1 MAEKPRRLASRARIA
16 RPTIAAP
23 SSMKTCDTSW
33 VVETMRL
40 RYQPTDRFDR
50 SLRVRHPECS
60 TRDLRSLSS
69 VAQPAGKQ
77 LRRPENERD
86 RPRELI
92 SEQRLGNAFPNLSR
106 ISTRRPKTS

>member
-40 RYQPTDRFDR
+40 RYQPSGRFDR
-50 SLRVRHPECS
+50 SRRVRHRGNALPRE
-60 TRDLRSLSS
+60 LLIFVS
-69 VAQPAGKQ
+69 VAQPPGKQ
-77 LRRPENERD
+77 LRRRVRERD
-86 RPRELI
+86 RPREL
-92 SEQRLGNAFPNLSR
+92 SGKRVG
-106 ISTRRPKTS
+106 